1 MRISDW
7 SSDVCSSDLELAETD
22 ALARHVARA
31 GIGRHDQDDVAEVDG
46 LAVMIGQA
54 AMVHDLQQYVEQVG
68 MRLFDLVEQQH
79 AMRILIDRVGR
90 SEEHTSELQ
99 SLMRISYAVFCLNK
113 KNKSTAQ
120 ARLGLHGSAVEV
132 ENKL

>member
-79 AMRILIDRVGR
+79 AMLILIDRVGEQAALIITDIR

-99 SLMRISYAVFCLNK
+99 SLMRISYAVFCLK
-113 KNKSTAQ
+113 KKTNIHTQ
-120 ARLGLHGSAVEV
+120 QD
-132 ENKL
+132 